1 MDARGN
7 ERRLKAQHAPRPGRR
22 RASLLLVLLVT
33 LSVAGAGLW
42 ILLRPP
48 PSRSLTLVPLP
59 FHDIRGWQETDARA
73 ALAAFQRSCSVI
85 LRFEPGRPM
94 GGAGYAGRAADWRN
108 VCEAARRAGQG
119 TDGARKWFEAWFSPF
134 AAASGSDAEA
144 LFTGYFE
151 PEIQVSRER
160 RGPYTVPIYGL
171 PEDLVTAELG
181 DFRSD
186 LAGTRISGWVENG
199 RLVPFLSRSEI
210 EKHGL
215 SDAPILLY
223 ADNPVSLFF
232 MQIQGSG
239 RGQLED
245 GTMLRLAY
253 AGQNGRTYTP
263 IGRTLIRRGAL
274 DREHVS
280 MHAIKAWLQAHPG
293 VASEVMDSDD
303 SYVFFRELPIGDSHL
318 GSPGTEG
325 VPLTP
330 EASIAIDPGVHALGV
345 PMFVDVAGSVDNPDH
360 PSTALA
366 RLCIAQD
373 TGGAIKGNLRAD
385 IFWGFGANAEAIA
398 GGMKSSGHL
407 YVLLPK
413 TLAARLPSRFSGTG
427 P

>member
-1 MDARGN
+1 M
-7 ERRLKAQHAPRPGRR
+7 
-22 RASLLLVLLVT
+22 LLVLLLT
-33 LSVAGAGLW
+33 FSIAGTGVW

-59 FHDIRGWQETDARA
+59 FAAIRGWQTTDARA

-85 LRFEPGRPM
+85 LRFDPARPM
-94 GGAGYAGRAADWRN
+94 GGAGYAGRAADWRH

-119 TDGARKWFEAWFSPF
+119 ADGARKWFEAWFSPF
-134 AAASGSDAEA
+134 AAGSGYDREA

-151 PEIQVSRER
+151 PEIQVSREQH
-160 RGPYTVPIYGL
+160 GSYTVPIYGP

-186 LAGTRISGWVENG
+186 LAGTRISGRVENR
-199 RLVPFLSRSEI
+199 RLVPFPSRSEI
-210 EKHGL
+210 EKQGL
-215 SDAPILLY
+215 SDAPVLLY
-223 ADNPVSLFF
+223 ANSPVSLFF

-239 RGQLED
+239 RGRLED

-253 AGQNGRTYTP
+253 AAQNGRTYTP

-274 DREHVS
+274 DRAHVS
-280 MHAIKAWLQAHPG
+280 MHAIKAWLEAHPG
-293 VASEVMDSDD
+293 AASQVMESDD
-303 SYVFFRELPIGDSHL
+303 SYIFFRELPIGDSHL

-330 EASIAIDPGVHALGV
+330 EASIAIDTGVHALGV
-345 PMFVDVAGSVDNPDH
+345 PMFVDVAGSVDNPDR
-360 PSTALA
+360 PPMALA
-366 RLCIAQD
+366 CLCIAQD
-373 TGGAIKGNLRAD
+373 RGGAIKGNLRAD
-385 IFWGFGANAEAIA
+385 VFWGFGAGAEAIA
-398 GGMKSSGHL
+398 GSMKSSGLL

-413 TLAARLPSRFSGTG
+413 TLAANLPSRFSGTR

>member
-1 MDARGN
+1 M
-7 ERRLKAQHAPRPGRR
+7 
-22 RASLLLVLLVT
+22 LLILALT
-33 LSVAGAGLW
+33 LSVAGTGLW

-48 PSRSLTLVPLP
+48 PSRPLTLVPLS
-59 FHDIRGWQETDARA
+59 FNDIRGWPETDPRA

-85 LRFEPGRPM
+85 MRFQPARPM

-108 VCEAARRAGQG
+108 ACEATRQAGQG

-134 AAASGSDAEA
+134 AVKSGNVREA

-151 PEIQVSRER
+151 AEIQVSRER
-160 RGPYTVPIYGL
+160 HGSYTVPIYGL

-186 LAGTRISGWVENG
+186 LAGTRISGRVENR
-199 RLVPFLSRSEI
+199 RLVPFPSRSEI
-210 EKHGL
+210 EIRGL
-215 SDAPILLY
+215 NEAPILLY
-223 ADNPVSLFF
+223 ANNPVSLFF

-253 AGQNGRTYTP
+253 AAQNGRTYTP

-280 MHAIKAWLQAHPG
+280 MHAIKAWLESHPG
-293 VASEVMDSDD
+293 AASQVMESDD
-303 SYVFFRELPIGDSHL
+303 SYVFFRELPIGDSRL

-345 PMFVDVAGSVDNPDH
+345 PMFVDSAGSADNSDH
-360 PSTALA
+360 LPTAFT

-373 TGGAIKGNLRAD
+373 TGGAIKGNLRGD
-385 IFWGFGANAEAIA
+385 IFWGFGARAETIA
-398 GGMKSSGHL
+398 GGMKSSGLL
-407 YVLLPK
+407 YILLPK
-413 TLAARLPSRFSGTG
+413 TLAASLPARFSGTG